1 MKKLLLLFVLCS
13 VIVSCGSTRSLY
25 SDTYWHEREIP
36 PSELKDYSNVWG
48 RFSDG
53 TKYRLID
60 PIGVEDSE
68 YYYELLMKEFGW
80 VRNIDGGFSSN
91 DGRRTNRGSLYVSS
105 KRGIAIYFHP
115 EDGNYLVYKAEI
127 VY

>member
-1 MKKLLLLFVLCS
+1 MKKLLLLFILCS

-48 RFSDG
+48 KFSNG

-60 PIGVEDSE
+60 QILGEDAE
-68 YYYELLMKEFGW
+68 YYYQILIKEFGW
-80 VRNIDGGFSSN
+80 VENIDGDFESLS
-91 DGRRTNRGSLYVSS
+91 GRRPNKGSLFVSM
-105 KRGIAIYFHP
+105 KRGIAIYFYP
-115 EDGNYLVYKAEI
+115 SDGYDVFKAEI